1 MRLTQ
6 LYFLKFLEPYRI
18 NHKGI
23 YRLLEIGIFNGQF
36 LNFVT
41 EFFGDDQN
49 SRWFIN
55 KKAPRL
61 NYFIL
66 LPLFYIGILLY
77 RHQIFSK
84 FKFFISKIVKNDLNS
99 ISKINRF
106 KRKLIRIIYSFIML
120 IALFL
125 SIALIIPMF
134 IEIPIMLGYINERN
148 KHIIK
153 TKKLEISKEFSKK
166 EKDENILSHVKLSK

>member
-6 LYFLKFLEPYRI
+6 LYFLKSLEPIRI

-23 YRLLEIGIFNGQF
+23 YRLLEIGIFTLFFFFFYVLIPF
-36 LNFVT
+36 LF
-41 EFFGDDQN
+41 
-49 SRWFIN
+49 
-55 KKAPRL
+55 
-61 NYFIL
+61 
-66 LPLFYIGILLY
+66 LFYIGMLLY

>member
-1 MRLTQ
+1 MKLTDIYFFKGMEYCRLNNRIH
-6 LYFLKFLEPYRI
+6 YRI
-18 NHKGI
+18 YEI
-23 YRLLEIGIFNGQF
+23 AIFTLFFFFFYVLIPFCLLWYLG
-36 LNFVT
+36 V
-41 EFFGDDQN
+41 
-49 SRWFIN
+49 
-55 KKAPRL
+55 
-61 NYFIL
+61 
-66 LPLFYIGILLY
+66 LLY
-77 RHQIFSK
+77 RYRVFYKLKIL
-84 FKFFISKIVKNDLNS
+84 ISKMVKNDLNS
-99 ISKINRF
+99 TSKINRF
-106 KRKLIRIIYSFIML
+106 KRKMIRIIYSFIML